1 MLNRLRNLFVFSLL
15 TVFSSFSAWSAAQPA
30 DQFVREY
37 TQDLLTTVSNNK
49 QLLAGDSKKVAEL
62 VDSKILPVVNFQ
74 RMTAA
79 VLGRHWRAA
88 TPEQKQRLLEEFRAL
103 LIRTYSGAISQIK
116 DLQIEV
122 KPLRANSDDNDVV
135 VKSVILRPKGES
147 IALDYRLERSGE
159 TWKVI
164 DLNVAGLW
172 LVETYRTQFSAEI
185 NRIGIDG
192 LITSLSEKSK
202 AADKPAK

>member
-1 MLNRLRNLFVFSLL
+1 MLNTLRNVFVFLIL
-15 TVFSSFSAWSAAQPA
+15 TLVSSFGAWAATQPA

-37 TQDLLTTVSNNK
+37 TQDLLTTVSSNK
-49 QLLAGDSKKVAEL
+49 QFLAGDPKKVAEL
-62 VDSKILPVVNFQ
+62 VDGKILPVVNFQ

-79 VLGRHWRAA
+79 VLGRHWRVA

-122 KPLRANSDDNDVV
+122 KPLRANSEDNDVV
-135 VKSVILRPKGES
+135 VKSVILRPKGEP
-147 IALDYRLERSGE
+147 IALDYRLERTGE

-185 NRIGIDG
+185 NRVGIDG
-192 LITSLSEKSK
+192 LIASLLEKSK
-202 AADKPAK
+202 AVDKTAK

>member
-1 MLNRLRNLFVFSLL
+1 MLNTLRNLFAFLIL
-15 TVFSSFSAWSAAQPA
+15 TLVSSFGTCAAAQPA

-37 TQDLLTTVSNNK
+37 TQDLLTTISVNK
-49 QLLAGDSKKVAEL
+49 QLLAGDPKKVAEL

-74 RMTAA
+74 RMTTA
-79 VLGRHWRAA
+79 VLGRHWRVA
-88 TPEQKQRLLEEFRAL
+88 TPEQKQRLLEEFRVL

-122 KPLRANSDDNDVV
+122 KPLRANAQDNDVV
-135 VKSVILRPKGES
+135 VKSVIFRPKGEP

-185 NRIGIDG
+185 NRVGIDG
-192 LITSLSEKSK
+192 LIASLSEKSK
-202 AADKPAK
+202 VADKTAK